1 MLKKHGQLFLTVA
14 IFFDSIVIS
23 FSWLAAFYI
32 HFETSW
38 GPPPR
43 YVTPDIDVYLLALI
57 PVWIVF
63 MYSIRICGL
72 YQPQRRKPLS
82 GKVFNIIKVTSL
94 SVLVLAAITFFYR
107 EESFSRGV
115 AVYFFCLATIL
126 MVVSHL
132 LIHIVLRKMRSLG
145 INVRHVLIAGT
156 GDLAQSVV
164 EKISMHSEYGF
175 KIIGFL
181 TAHTEEIN
189 TEIGGV
195 RVIGALNEIS
205 TAIQKYGVNQL
216 FIALPLNAHDEIEA
230 VLYSLGE
237 ETVDIK
243 IVPDFL
249 KFMNLQSGVEDLDGL
264 PIVNLAE
271 SPLHGWNIVIKRI
284 SDIIFSSIFI
294 FFSSPLLILLAIII
308 KFEST
313 GSIIYRQ
320 ERVGLDGNIFD
331 MYKFRSMQVGAEKE
345 TGPIW
350 ASKGDNRRT
359 RLGAFLRKTSL
370 DELPQL
376 FNVLMGDMSLVGPRP
391 ERQVFVEEFKKSI
404 PKYMLRLK
412 MKAGLTGWAQVNGWR
427 GNTSLD
433 KRIEFDLYY
442 INHWS
447 LLLDLKIIFMTFWK
461 GFVNPHAY

>member
-1 MLKKHGQLFLTVA
+1 MLKKHGQLFLTIA
-14 IFFDSIVIS
+14 IFFDSIFIS

-32 HFETSW
+32 HFKTSF

-43 YVTPDIDVYLLALI
+43 HTIPDIDIYLLALI

-63 MYSIRICGL
+63 MSSIRVCGL
-72 YQPQRRKPLS
+72 YQPQRGKPLS
-82 GKVFNIIKVTSL
+82 GKFFKIIKVTSI
-94 SVLVLAAITFFYR
+94 SVLTLAAITFFYR
-107 EESFSRGV
+107 EGDFSRFV
-115 AVYFFCLATIL
+115 AVYFFCLVTTL

-132 LIHIVLRKMRSLG
+132 LIYMVLKKIRSLG
-145 INVRHVLIAGT
+145 FNVRHTLIAGT
-156 GDLAQSVV
+156 GDLAQSVA
-164 EKISMHSEYGF
+164 EKISLHLEYGF
-175 KIIGFL
+175 NIVGFL
-181 TAHTEEIN
+181 TSHPERVNSEL
-189 TEIGGV
+189 GGV
-195 RVIGALNEIS
+195 RVIGTLNEIS
-205 TAIQKYGVNQL
+205 AVIHKYGIDQL
-216 FIALPLNAHDEIEA
+216 FIALPLNAHDEMEA
-230 VLYSLGE
+230 VLDSLGE

-243 IVPDFL
+243 VVPDL
-249 KFMNLQSGVEDLDGL
+249 VKFMNLLSGVEDLDGL

-271 SPLHGWNIVIKRI
+271 SPLHGWNNVVKRF

-294 FFSSPLLILLAIII
+294 IVSSPFLILLAIII
-308 KFEST
+308 KFESA

-320 ERVGLDGNIFD
+320 KRVGLDGNVFE
-331 MYKFRSMQVGAEKE
+331 MFKFRSMQVGAEDE

-359 RLGAFLRKTSL
+359 RLGSFLRKTSI

-376 FNVLMGDMSLVGPRP
+376 FNVFMGDMSLVGPRP
-391 ERQVFVEEFKKSI
+391 EREVFVKEFKKST
-404 PKYMLRLK
+404 PKYILRLK

-442 INHWS
+442 IKHWS

>member
-1 MLKKHGQLFLTVA
+1 MLKKHGQLFLTLVTL
-14 IFFDSIVIS
+14 FDTIVIS

-32 HFETSW
+32 HFKTSF

-43 YVTPDIDVYLLALI
+43 QGIPEIETYLFALI

-63 MYSIRICGL
+63 MSSIRICGL
-72 YQPQRRKPLS
+72 YQPLRGKPLS
-82 GKVFNIIKVTSL
+82 TEFFKIFKVTSL
-94 SVLVLAAITFFYR
+94 SVIILAAMTFFYR
-107 EESFSRGV
+107 EESFSRFV
-115 AVYFFCLATIL
+115 AVYFFSLVTIL
-126 MVVSHL
+126 MFASHL
-132 LIHIVLRKMRSLG
+132 LVRIVLAKVRKLG
-145 INVRHVLIAGT
+145 FNIRHVLIAGT
-156 GDLAQSVV
+156 GDLAQSVA
-164 EKISMHSEYGF
+164 EKISLHSEYGF
-175 KIIGFL
+175 NIVGFL
-181 TAHTEEIN
+181 TSDPERVNSEL
-189 TEIGGV
+189 GGV
-195 RVIGALNEIS
+195 RVIGTLNEIS
-205 TAIQKYGVNQL
+205 AVIHKYGIDQL
-216 FIALPLNAHDEIEA
+216 FIALPLNAHDEMEA
-230 VLYSLGE
+230 VLDSLGE

-243 IVPDFL
+243 VVPDL
-249 KFMNLQSGVEDLDGL
+249 VKFMNLLSGVEDLDGL

-271 SPLHGWNIVIKRI
+271 SPLHGWNNVVKRF

-294 FFSSPLLILLAIII
+294 IVSSPFLILLAIII
-308 KFEST
+308 KFESA

-320 ERVGLDGNIFD
+320 KRVGLDGNIFE
-331 MYKFRSMQVGAEKE
+331 MFKFRSMQVGAEDE

-359 RLGAFLRKTSL
+359 RLGSFLRKTSI

-391 ERQVFVEEFKKSI
+391 EREVFVEEFKKSI

-442 INHWS
+442 IKHWS

>member
-1 MLKKHGQLFLTVA
+1 MLKKHGQLFFTTA

-32 HFETSW
+32 HFKTSF

-43 YVTPDIDVYLLALI
+43 YPTPEIEIYLLALI

-63 MYSIRICGL
+63 MSSIRICGL
-72 YQPQRRKPLS
+72 HQPQRGKPLS
-82 GKVFNIIKVTSL
+82 GYFFNIIKVTSL
-94 SVLVLAAITFFYR
+94 SILVLAAITFFYR
-107 EESFSRGV
+107 EESFSRFV
-115 AVYFFCLATIL
+115 AVYFFCLTTIL

-132 LIHIVLRKMRSLG
+132 LIHLLLKKIRSLG
-145 INVRHVLIAGT
+145 FNVRHVLIAGT
-156 GDLAQSVV
+156 GDLAQSVA
-164 EKISMHSEYGF
+164 EKISLHSEYGF
-175 KIIGFL
+175 NIIGFL
-181 TAHTEEIN
+181 TAHPEEIN
-189 TEIGGV
+189 SKLRGV
-195 RVIGALNEIS
+195 RVIGTFSEIS
-205 TAIQKYGVNQL
+205 AIIHKHRIDQL
-216 FIALPLNAHDEIEA
+216 FLALPLNAHDEMEA
-230 VLYSLGE
+230 VLDSLGE

-243 IVPDFL
+243 VVPDLL

-271 SPLHGWNIVIKRI
+271 SPLQGWNIVVKRL
-284 SDIIFSSIFI
+284 SDIIFSSFFI
-294 FFSSPLLILLAIII
+294 IVSSPFLIVLAIII
-308 KFEST
+308 KFESA

-320 ERVGLDGNIFD
+320 KRVGLDGNIFE
-331 MYKFRSMQVGAEKE
+331 MFKFRSMQVGAEDE

-350 ASKGDNRRT
+350 AIKGDNRRT
-359 RLGAFLRKTSL
+359 RLGTFLRKTSI

-391 ERQVFVEEFKKSI
+391 EREVFVKEFKKSI

-442 INHWS
+442 IKHWS

>member
-1 MLKKHGQLFLTVA
+1 MLKKHGQLFLTIA

-32 HFETSW
+32 HFKTSF
-38 GPPPR
+38 GPSPR
-43 YVTPDIDVYLLALI
+43 HATPDIEIYLLALI

-63 MYSIRICGL
+63 MSSIRMCRL
-72 YQPQRRKPLS
+72 YQPQCGKPIS
-82 GKVFNIIKVTSL
+82 GKLFNIIKVTSL
-94 SVLVLAAITFFYR
+94 SVLILAAITFFYR
-107 EESFSRGV
+107 EESFSRFV
-115 AVYFFCLATIL
+115 TVYFFCLATIL
-126 MVVSHL
+126 MVVSHF
-132 LIHIVLRKMRSLG
+132 LIHIVMKKIRSLG
-145 INVRHVLIAGT
+145 FNIRHILIAGT
-156 GDLAQSVV
+156 GDLAQSVA
-164 EKISMHSEYGF
+164 EKISLHSEYGLN
-175 KIIGFL
+175 IIGFL
-181 TAHTEEIN
+181 TAHPEEIN
-189 TEIGGV
+189 SKIRGV
-195 RVIGALNEIS
+195 RIIGTFSEVSAVINKHGID
-205 TAIQKYGVNQL
+205 QL
-216 FIALPLNAHDEIEA
+216 FIALPLNAHDEMVG
-230 VLYSLGE
+230 VLDSLGE

-243 IVPDFL
+243 VVPDLL

-264 PIVNLAE
+264 PIVNLSE
-271 SPLHGWNIVIKRI
+271 SPLQGWNIVVKRF
-284 SDIIFSSIFI
+284 SDIVFASIFI
-294 FFSSPLLILLAIII
+294 IISSPFLILLAIII
-308 KFEST
+308 KFESA

-320 ERVGLDGNIFD
+320 KRVGLDGNIFE
-331 MYKFRSMQVGAEKE
+331 MFKFRSMQVGAEDE

-359 RLGAFLRKTSL
+359 RLGSFLRKTSI

-447 LLLDLKIIFMTFWK
+447 LLLDLKIVFMTFWK